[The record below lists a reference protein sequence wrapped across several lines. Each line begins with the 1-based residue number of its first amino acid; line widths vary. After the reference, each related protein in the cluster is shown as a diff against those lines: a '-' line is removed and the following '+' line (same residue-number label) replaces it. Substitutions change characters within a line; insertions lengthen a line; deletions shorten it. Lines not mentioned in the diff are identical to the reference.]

1 MSSDI
6 LDVLRE
12 QIPPTPGI
20 ELATV
25 VQADPLVIRL
35 DNDNKM
41 MLSAKDGDLLICEHV
56 MEHQRQY
63 STVSDIAAS
72 DVSDW
77 EETTDHFS
85 EYPTPN
91 ELRHKHNHEVEQLT
105 INKQKVTFHYKLK
118 AGDRVVVM
126 ALPGGQQYLIWDK
139 VVILS

>member
-6 LDVLRE
+6 LDVFRG
-12 QIPPTPGI
+12 QIPAVPGI

-25 VQADPLVIRL
+25 IQATPLVIRL
-35 DNDNKM
+35 DNDKM

-56 MEHQRQY
+56 IEHQRQY
-63 STVSDIAAS
+63 STVSDMAAS
-72 DVSDW
+72 DVSCW

-91 ELRHKHNHEVEQLT
+91 ELRHKHDHEVEQLT
-105 INKQKVTFHYKLK
+105 ISKQTVTIHYKLK

>member
-41 MLSAKDGDLLICEHV
+41 MLRAEDGDLLICEHV
-56 MEHQRQY
+56 IEHQRQY
-63 STVSDIAAS
+63 STVSDMAAS
-72 DVSDW
+72 DVSYW
-77 EETTDHFS
+77 EETTDH
-85 EYPTPN
+85 
-91 ELRHKHNHEVEQLT
+91 ELRHKHDHEVEQLT
-105 INKQKVTFHYKLK
+105 ISKQTVTIHYKLK

>member
-6 LDVLRE
+6 LDVFRE
-12 QIPPTPGI
+12 QIPLVPGI

-25 VQADPLVIRL
+25 VQASPLVIRL
-35 DNDNKM
+35 DNDKM

-56 MEHQRQY
+56 IEHQRQY
-63 STVSDIAAS
+63 STVSDMADS
-72 DVSDW
+72 DVSYW

-91 ELRHKHNHEVEQLT
+91 ELRHKHDHEVEQLT
-105 INKQKVTFHYKLK
+105 INKQTVTIHYKLK
-118 AGDRVVVM
+118 ISDRVVVM